1 MHRRIYLMVIAM
13 LSAGCTVGPNYSRP
27 TVAVPENFRAPEPLP
42 PPQAASFAN
51 LKWFEIFK
59 DEKLQEL
66 IRTGLVQNYDL
77 RDAVVHV
84 EAARAS
90 LGITRSSQFPQFGA
104 SGSVQINRLS
114 RDG

>member
-1 MHRRIYLMVIAM
+1 MKPRAGLILAAI

-27 TVAVPENFRAPEPLP
+27 TVAVPANFRAPEPLP

-66 IRTGLVQNYDL
+66 IRTGLAQNYDL
-77 RDAVVHV
+77 RDAAARV
-84 EAARAS
+84 EAARAR
-90 LGITRSSQFPQFGA
+90 LGITRSAQLPNIGA
-104 SGSVQINRLS
+104 SGAVEIN
-114 RDG
+114 